1 MLNTGESSVTEKA
14 HSWWVGPL
22 TLEIESDEVLKAAS
36 ARLRPNLSQ
45 LCLEDPIAQLSSKKT
60 SQGLYLAIHE
70 ITVTQHP
77 LCARLMDMLHW
88 HPSLGRRA

>member
-1 MLNTGESSVTEKA
+1 MA
-14 HSWWVGPL
+14 P
-22 TLEIESDEVLKAAS
+22 
-36 ARLRPNLSQ
+36 
-45 LCLEDPIAQLSSKKT
+45 LSSQKT

-88 HPSLGRRA
+88 HPSLGRRP